1 MPHRMETVLVAEAP
15 GQSVDWD
22 LARDLLQNPAARIIA
37 CDPIAFQGAL
47 RINENVVTTKAFLTP
62 TDVAETDRQVGKQL
76 DGCRGVDIIEQRTG
90 LQLTFLAVR
99 TLALQLVAF
108 EKAMALAA
116 KLVASSDRFVLIGD
130 TRPRKAAAY
139 PCEAQDL
146 FDIVATWS
154 RSEGIPCDR
163 GERGAELVS
172 EDRWNPE
179 LGPMLASVGERLMRL
194 RPRRVLAVRLYEDLR
209 PRLSR
214 HLPGVS
220 VLPLILPNNPSRADI
235 RAASDVASSW
245 SSRLGLEH
253 SEEIPSPVQALAVDR
268 LREALSLELP
278 LVFAR
283 SRSARNALKRF
294 KPHVVLQ
301 MEDISPWGRSLAALA
316 RTAPAWTVVVQHG
329 LTGEG
334 LYGSHVMPA
343 VAHRH
348 ACWGESSM
356 RWNLDHGA
364 PPDSQIIVGN
374 PMLDEHFRGNPPI
387 TVASEMP
394 REVAFISQPF
404 VPLAPAESDFD
415 RWEAM
420 RALLPLDEQNVP
432 IAIRPHP
439 SEDPSRL
446 RRLVDAVGFSTVQW
460 DETLTATLRRP
471 AVIVCKSSTAALEAM
486 TRHRPVVLAA
496 FSGRGDPTGLSHEGA
511 ALVAASAGELTTAV
525 QACLRDRNVLEA
537 LSAAR
542 ERLLT
547 QYLDGMDGRAS
558 LRLADHLQGHLP
570 RKTR

>member
-62 TDVAETDRQVGKQL
+62 TDLAVTDRQVGKQL

-99 TLALQLVAF
+99 
-108 EKAMALAA
+108 
-116 KLVASSDRFVLIGD
+116 
-130 TRPRKAAAY
+130 
-139 PCEAQDL
+139 
-146 FDIVATWS
+146 
-154 RSEGIPCDR
+154 
-163 GERGAELVS
+163 
-172 EDRWNPE
+172 
-179 LGPMLASVGERLMRL
+179 
-194 RPRRVLAVRLYEDLR
+194 LYGDLR

-220 VLPLILPNNPSRADI
+220 ALPLILPNNPSRADI
-235 RAASDVASSW
+235 RAARDVASSW

-316 RTAPAWTVVVQHG
+316 RTALAWTVVVQHG

-348 ACWGESSM
+348 ACWGKSAM

-364 PPDSQIIVGN
+364 PPDSQIIIGN
-374 PMLDEHFRGNPPI
+374 PMLEEHFRGNPPI

-394 REVAFISQPF
+394 REIAFISQPF
-404 VPLAPAESDFD
+404 V
-415 RWEAM
+415 
-420 RALLPLDEQNVP
+420 LLSP
-432 IAIRPHP
+432 
-439 SEDPSRL
+439 
-446 RRLVDAVGFSTVQW
+446 
-460 DETLTATLRRP
+460 
-471 AVIVCKSSTAALEAM
+471 
-486 TRHRPVVLAA
+486 
-496 FSGRGDPTGLSHEGA
+496 
-511 ALVAASAGELTTAV
+511 
-525 QACLRDRNVLEA
+525 
-537 LSAAR
+537 AAR
-542 ERLLT
+542 
-547 QYLDGMDGRAS
+547 
-558 LRLADHLQGHLP
+558 
-570 RKTR
+570 